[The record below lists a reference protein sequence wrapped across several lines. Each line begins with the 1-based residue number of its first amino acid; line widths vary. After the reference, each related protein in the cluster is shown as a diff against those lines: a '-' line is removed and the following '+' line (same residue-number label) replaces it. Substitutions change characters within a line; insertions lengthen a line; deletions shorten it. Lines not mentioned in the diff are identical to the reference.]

1 MQAVSFGY
9 FEGRSSLLK
18 GNRISRSA
26 RAGSASLGPFL
37 KSAASFDSLC
47 CCCWPSLASLAA
59 GQQLEQLV
67 LPSWRRVPS
76 NPLCFR
82 QNGRNLGAGR
92 AHGGRGGSGESRA
105 ERWCW
110 CWCWCWWH
118 QWWFDGELW
127 PTSSWTSSPSSSP
140 AFKPGSKS
148 AATTFYHTG
157 Q

>member
-1 MQAVSFGY
+1 MTPCA
-9 FEGRSSLLK
+9 
-18 GNRISRSA
+18 A
-26 RAGSASLGPFL
+26 AAAGPPWPASLT
-37 KSAASFDSLC
+37 
-47 CCCWPSLASLAA
+47 A
-59 GQQLEQLV
+59 GQLEQLV

-127 PTSSWTSSPSSSP
+127 PSSCTSSPSSSP
-140 AFKPGSKS
+140 AFKPGSKC

-157 Q
+157 QWISSSSILPLHHRSVVIV